1 MPGQLASAAERTA
14 GAEQAAMGF
23 EPMNNG
29 FAIRH
34 PSRITPDENAT
45 YNNTENHSAPDSALC
60 AQNEPDLAIVT
71 AVWSGLPESARA
83 AILAIVH
90 GAGKGHG
97 S

>member
-1 MPGQLASAAERTA
+1 
-14 GAEQAAMGF
+14 
-23 EPMNNG
+23 
-29 FAIRH
+29 
-34 PSRITPDENAT
+34 
-45 YNNTENHSAPDSALC
+45 
-60 AQNEPDLAIVT
+60 LAIVT